1 LGLSSSLRFLAL
13 IFYVIL
19 IYAMKKKYEGKDTK
33 AMENGGKVTD
43 EAKLESLSNNG
54 HLVNETRI

>member
-1 LGLSSSLRFLAL
+1 
-13 IFYVIL
+13 
-19 IYAMKKKYEGKDTK
+19 MKKKYEGKDTK